1 MAATVARMTKHEL
14 KEIIESTV
22 EQKLLELLGDPDQGL
37 VPRKT
42 LKDRLL
48 RQRKAVASG
57 ERGESLTTIVKR
69 LRLNERVHWLAENL
83 EDTTLEVLTGE
94 LDGLFKLRIGDYRV
108 VYELIHDE
116 QLIMIHAIGHRR
128 EVYRRR

>member
-37 VPRKT
+37 VLKKT
-42 LKDRLL
+42 VKDRLH

-57 ERGESLTTIVKR
+57 QRGESLSVIAKR
-69 LRLNERVHWLAENL
+69 L
-83 EDTTLEVLTGE
+83 
-94 LDGLFKLRIGDYRV
+94 GLG
-108 VYELIHDE
+108 
-116 QLIMIHAIGHRR
+116 
-128 EVYRRR
+128 

>member
-37 VPRKT
+37 ALKKAV
-42 LKDRLL
+42 KDRLL

-57 ERGESLTTIVKR
+57 QRGESLSVIVK
-69 LRLNERVHWLAENL
+69 
-83 EDTTLEVLTGE
+83 
-94 LDGLFKLRIGDYRV
+94 
-108 VYELIHDE
+108 
-116 QLIMIHAIGHRR
+116 QLG
-128 EVYRRR
+128 